1 MFALSFNFLKQRERI
16 HLYVHVYLCSF
27 NILVLAKFISVDS
40 LWFIDHMILLVGMSE
55 NFFFNLM
62 ADIVNC
68 EFYTIGY
75 CYFCIPINVLSLS

>member
-1 MFALSFNFLKQRERI
+1 
-16 HLYVHVYLCSF
+16 
-27 NILVLAKFISVDS
+27 
-40 LWFIDHMILLVGMSE
+40 MILLVGMSE

-75 CYFCIPINVLSLS
+75 CYFCIPINVLSLSCDAFKSETFPSLSGLLLRFVRKDQTFL